1 MNRNRSIVK
10 FRLRVYSLRVQ
21 GRKNLSSSHFELL
34 ITRKACKSCKT
45 ACSKSETNFY
55 KHVVHT
61 VYVCERY
68 FTGRGKIRD
77 CLKMSGGPSTGVCI
91 LVQQA
96 SGVRKAKRTG
106 KSQKVPYIKK
116 GELLFEIPLKDRVK
130 QEADKP
136 PHNYALLRD
145 PEVTLYDNGINVV
158 PLIGPEA
165 DYLEGVK
172 DPHTRYLEHRK
183 EDRLKWIMDLR
194 IGEMVYFKLERDKSS
209 KVPLTTQG
217 RIKWYGVMDGEIGV
231 NFGIEITVSKIDCI
245 QVS

>member
-1 MNRNRSIVK
+1 M
-10 FRLRVYSLRVQ
+10 
-21 GRKNLSSSHFELL
+21 
-34 ITRKACKSCKT
+34 
-45 ACSKSETNFY
+45 
-55 KHVVHT
+55 
-61 VYVCERY
+61 
-68 FTGRGKIRD
+68 
-77 CLKMSGGPSTGVCI
+77 CI

-106 KSQKVPYIKK
+106 KPQNVHYIKK

-145 PEVTLYDNGINVV
+145 PEVTLYDSCVNVV
-158 PLIGPEA
+158 PLTGLEA

-194 IGEMVYFKLERDKSS
+194 IGDMVYFKLERGSE
-209 KVPLTTQG
+209 VPLTTQG
-217 RIKWYGVMDGEIGV
+217 RIKWYGVMDGETGV
-231 NFGIEITVSKIDCI
+231 NFGIESSKARCI
-245 QVS
+245 FFYLGIVQSF

>member
-1 MNRNRSIVK
+1 MCVFLSCALNVHSYKYFPLDLSKRNYYFSEVQILLK
-10 FRLRVYSLRVQ
+10 FLD
-21 GRKNLSSSHFELL
+21 
-34 ITRKACKSCKT
+34 
-45 ACSKSETNFY
+45 
-55 KHVVHT
+55 
-61 VYVCERY
+61 
-68 FTGRGKIRD
+68 RGNV
-77 CLKMSGGPSTGVCI
+77 SYGGPNISLQAQTPEIWVREKSKDCFKMAASPPAAAGAWI

-96 SGVRKAKRTG
+96 SGVRKAKRKG
-106 KSQKVPYIKK
+106 KPQKIPYIKK

-145 PEVTLYDNGINVV
+145 PEVTLYDSGVNVV

-172 DPHTRYLEHRK
+172 DPHDRYLEHRK
-183 EDRLKWIMDLR
+183 DDRMRWIMGLR
-194 IGEMVYFKLERDKSS
+194 IGEMVYFILERDKSS
-209 KVPLTTQG
+209 KVPLITQG
-217 RIKWYGVMDGEIGV
+217 RIKWYGVMDGETGV

>member
-1 MNRNRSIVK
+1 MAASPP
-10 FRLRVYSLRVQ
+10 
-21 GRKNLSSSHFELL
+21 
-34 ITRKACKSCKT
+34 T
-45 ACSKSETNFY
+45 AA
-55 KHVVHT
+55 
-61 VYVCERY
+61 
-68 FTGRGKIRD
+68 GAW
-77 CLKMSGGPSTGVCI
+77 I

-106 KSQKVPYIKK
+106 KPQKIPYIKK

-130 QEADKP
+130 QETDKP

-145 PEVTLYDNGINVV
+145 PEVTLYDSGINVV

-165 DYLEGVK
+165 NYLEGVK

-183 EDRLKWIMDLR
+183 EDRMKWIMDLR
-194 IGEMVYFKLERDKSS
+194 IGEMVYFKLERGS
-209 KVPLTTQG
+209 KVLALTTQG
-217 RIKWYGVMDGEIGV
+217 RIKWYGMKDGETGV